1 MLTQLHEPQCTFTW
15 DDEDVRT
22 ALLRAA
28 LLRILQFPWS
38 IAHSTAVPLATNV
51 QQKTLKG
58 LTDRQIPSLYFCH
71 SSPYVTSN
79 PCSYF
84 APVPVFRTSSVFS
97 LTRHRCILPIASLP
111 SSTFPCKIIPLYF
124 YNVVFHCSP
133 YWMKQ
138 CVPRLHFPKGE
149 GARCNLFGAH
159 PSTRLVLCV
168 AYSLLARSAGHNVQI
183 INWSAKAIIWEE
195 RGEAWRLQR

>member
-1 MLTQLHEPQCTFTW
+1 MAIHARTATWTTMHIHLRHEA
-15 DDEDVRT
+15 DVRN
-22 ALLRAA
+22 ALLRTA

-38 IAHSTAVPLATNV
+38 IAHSTAVLLGTNV
-51 QQKTLKG
+51 EQNTWQQKMLKG
-58 LTDRQIPSLYFCH
+58 LTEPLFIFLPFFSLRHLQPLQLLCSSSCLPDQFSLFPHPTSLYG
-71 SSPYVTSN
+71 
-79 PCSYF
+79 
-84 APVPVFRTSSVFS
+84 
-97 LTRHRCILPIASLP
+97 ILPIASLP
-111 SSTFPCKIIPLYF
+111 STFPCKIIPLYF

-168 AYSLLARSAGHNVQI
+168 AYSPLARSAGHNVQI
-183 INWSAKAIIWEE
+183 INWVL
-195 RGEAWRLQR
+195 RQ